1 VVGFSWWCPRH
12 ESILD
17 CNDRDSNQPSAVH
30 PGCAWAENQTDG
42 AGRASPAPRIQREPV
57 VDIGKDLV
65 RRHFDEMW
73 NERNFDLCEELMA
86 VTFTEHAPPP
96 FSSDS
101 PGAVNGPKAM
111 RGTCTWL
118 LEQFPDL
125 TMTVEMMIAE
135 GDLVAALVWAE
146 GTNRGKLNGFLP
158 PSGRPFKY
166 RQTHWFRVR
175 DAQLCEHWA
184 TRDDLAAMLQLG
196 VVTPPRLGAL
206 GRQLRANARYRF
218 RRT

>member
-1 VVGFSWWCPRH
+1 M
-12 ESILD
+12 
-17 CNDRDSNQPSAVH
+17 
-30 PGCAWAENQTDG
+30 
-42 AGRASPAPRIQREPV
+42 
-57 VDIGKDLV
+57 DIGKDLV

-135 GDLVAALVWAE
+135 GDLVSPRWCGPRARTE
-146 GTNRGKLNGFLP
+146 GN
-158 PSGRPFKY
+158 
-166 RQTHWFRVR
+166 
-175 DAQLCEHWA
+175 
-184 TRDDLAAMLQLG
+184 
-196 VVTPPRLGAL
+196 
-206 GRQLRANARYRF
+206 
-218 RRT
+218 